1 MGSQGDIGMKINITI
16 DLENY
21 EVEYMVIEGLVNR
34 KILIDRL
41 MEEIGMESLVKLKF
55 RLLQMNGEM
64 RVML

>member
-1 MGSQGDIGMKINITI
+1 MKINITI